1 MKKVLLSI
9 LALMLCV
16 SMFAGCGTMVEE
28 IPDDVI
34 PQASLNNNNSA
45 EEAPATKVLNKK
57 TAIDAFNKI
66 DLTAFAGISFD
77 SLAMLEDLTL
87 QAEFDMSGVA
97 YGEEGRVQ
105 LGVQAKDNVFH
116 VISKEGATDAT
127 SEINEMFQVIEGT
140 TTTIYHKYTD
150 NENPEISTDWEMFT
164 SDNSNIAGSPA
175 DAITSISSMNPEM
188 ITDTLAK
195 IQIPKLEEDDI
206 TDVDGMALISNEYI
220 VDFVAANLS
229 IVYGDSL
236 DDEMIKEVREELTKS
251 LEDYKFALYFDANEA
266 GLTKMAVSIDS
277 EETGKIYGEIALTDD
292 CKALKSFTLK
302 ATHNFGGAGLEYAPE
317 SSIVIKPIYAD
328 VTVEEET
335 ATVMVGADLDVVGYV
350 ASRGIMAEPDVSE
363 GDGTVETYTVSA
375 HINKMVI
382 DATINLS
389 NIGKT
394 DADIATL
401 KFEQNL
407 EKVINYEYKYTE
419 DGEEEMLSA
428 TEDTEATKDAVKS
441 SINATIKSVNPSKIN
456 LDLTVA
462 QGEQEM
468 KIAANL
474 NYVIEDDTITCS
486 GDLTAPDL
494 DLEFEAAISFADFT
508 MPDLPQVAG

>member
-16 SMFAGCGTMVEE
+16 SMFAGCGTALSDALEAL
-28 IPDDVI
+28 
-34 PQASLNNNNSA
+34 PQESSSNNTGNV
-45 EEAPATKVLNKK
+45 EEAPAVKVLDKK

-66 DLTAFAGISFD
+66 DLTAFAGVSFD
-77 SLAMLEDLTL
+77 SMAMLEDLTL
-87 QAEFDMSGVA
+87 QAEFEMSGIA
-97 YGEEGRVQ
+97 YGEEGFMKAGIQ
-105 LGVQAKDNVFH
+105 MKDNVYH
-116 VISKEGATDAT
+116 IITEEGANAAT
-127 SEINEMFQVIEGT
+127 SSINEMFQLTDGT
-140 TTTIYHKYTD
+140 TATIYHKYTD
-150 NENPEISTDWEMFT
+150 NEYPEISTDWEMIT
-164 SDNSNIAGSPA
+164 ADESNTAGSPA

-236 DDEMIKEVREELTKS
+236 DDEMIKEAREELTKS

-266 GLTKMAVSIDS
+266 GITKMAVSIDS

-317 SSIVIKPIYAD
+317 SSLVIKPIYAD

-335 ATVMVGADLDVVGYV
+335 ATIMVGADLDIVGYV
-350 ASRGIMAEPDVSE
+350 ASRAMMAEPDVSE
-363 GDGTVETYTVSA
+363 GDDTAETYTVSA
-375 HINKMVI
+375 HISKMVI

-401 KFEQNL
+401 KFETNL
-407 EKVINYEYKYTE
+407 EKVINYEYKYTD

-441 SINATIKSVNPSKIN
+441 SINGTLKSVNPSKIN

-468 KIAANL
+468 KITANL

-486 GDLTAPDL
+486 GDFTTPDL
-494 DLEFEAAISFADFT
+494 DLEFEAAVSFADFT
-508 MPDLPQVAG
+508 MPDLPQIAE